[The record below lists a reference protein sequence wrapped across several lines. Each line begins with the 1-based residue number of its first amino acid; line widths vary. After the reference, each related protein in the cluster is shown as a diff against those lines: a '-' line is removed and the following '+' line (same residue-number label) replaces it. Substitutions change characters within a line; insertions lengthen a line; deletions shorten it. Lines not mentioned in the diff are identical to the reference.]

1 MDVGYCFSDP
11 PLPSPLGKDS
21 YAWHSKWSHKEATP
35 VIYVRNQNVIV
46 RCVKDWRLIIMPF
59 FLDFVAVTR
68 KLGFLE
74 VEGYDIFGKNELFAP
89 RIKWEALKTIVEGIK
104 NTASEYERAYN
115 DIKESIESK
124 SNFQKVDDDDYI

>member
-1 MDVGYCFSDP
+1 MRKGLVIDY
-11 PLPSPLGKDS
+11 
-21 YAWHSKWSHKEATP
+21 YA
-35 VIYVRNQNVIV
+35 I
-46 RCVKDWRLIIMPF
+46 

-89 RIKWEALKTIVEGIK
+89 WIKWEALKTIVEGIK

-124 SNFQKVDDDDYI
+124 SNFQQVDDDNYI

>member
-1 MDVGYCFSDP
+1 MRKGLVIDY
-11 PLPSPLGKDS
+11 
-21 YAWHSKWSHKEATP
+21 YA
-35 VIYVRNQNVIV
+35 I
-46 RCVKDWRLIIMPF
+46 
-59 FLDFVAVTR
+59 FLDFLAVTR

-89 RIKWEALKTIVEGIK
+89 RIKWESLKTIVEGIK

-124 SNFQKVDDDDYI
+124 SSFHQVDDDIYILNDNNI

>member
-1 MDVGYCFSDP
+1 MDIAYCFSDALS
-11 PLPSPLGKDS
+11 PLPPRKRQLCLTFKVVPQGGYPCDTRSQSKRNSSLPKGLVIDY
-21 YAWHSKWSHKEATP
+21 YA
-35 VIYVRNQNVIV
+35 I
-46 RCVKDWRLIIMPF
+46 

-115 DIKESIESK
+115 DIKETIESK
-124 SNFQKVDDDDYI
+124 SNFQQVDDDNYI

>member
-1 MDVGYCFSDP
+1 MKRQLCLTFKVVPQGGYPCHTRSQSKRNSS
-11 PLPSPLGKDS
+11 LPKGL
-21 YAWHSKWSHKEATP
+21 
-35 VIYVRNQNVIV
+35 VIDYYVI
-46 RCVKDWRLIIMPF
+46 

-124 SNFQKVDDDDYI
+124 SNFQQVDDDYYI

>member
-1 MDVGYCFSDP
+1 MDIAYCFSDALS
-11 PLPSPLGKDS
+11 PLPPRKRQLCLTFKVVPQGGYPCHTRSQSKRSSLPKGLVIDY
-21 YAWHSKWSHKEATP
+21 YA
-35 VIYVRNQNVIV
+35 I
-46 RCVKDWRLIIMPF
+46 
-59 FLDFVAVTR
+59 FLAFVAVTR

-124 SNFQKVDDDDYI
+124 SNFQQVDDDNYI